1 MKKGVV
7 SWFAQNG
14 VAANLVMLVIVVGG
28 LMTISGIKKEIF
40 PEYTV
45 DMVRISV
52 SYRGAAPEEV
62 EEGVC
67 VRIEE
72 AIQDLDG
79 IEEIRSVAVEGGGT
93 VSVEIL
99 PGYDLRKALDDIK
112 ARVDAIDT
120 FPEETEKPTVQEI
133 TNRFQVMNVS
143 ISGDADELTLK
154 KLAERVRE
162 DLIALPEIS
171 QAEIVNAPPYEIS
184 IEVSEEAMRR
194 HGLTID
200 NLANAIRRSSLD
212 LPGGSVKTEAGEI
225 LLRTKGQAYRGSEF
239 ENLTLM
245 TKSDGTKLLLGDVA
259 EVIDGFAETDQST
272 RFDGKPTVMVQVFRV
287 GEQNALDVADAVH
300 GYVADAA
307 PRVPEGITITTWQD
321 NSVFL
326 RGRMD
331 LLLRNARSGL
341 FLVFAVLALFLR
353 LRLAI
358 WVSIGI
364 PISFLGAIAMMPMLG
379 VSVNMISL
387 FSFILVLGI
396 VVDDA
401 IVVGESIFARQQAG
415 MPGVEGAVEGANR
428 VSMPVIFG
436 VLTTMAAFGPMLF
449 VPGWN
454 GKIWQVIPLI
464 IIPTLFFSL
473 IESKLVLPHHL
484 SHWRPKPKPEN
495 PNLLVRMWDGFFDF
509 FGDGLVWFIKRVY
522 SPVLKVALEWRYVT
536 VAVAIATLLVTVGLV
551 GGGYVA
557 FVFFPD
563 VEADYVS
570 ASLTMPQE
578 TPIDVTSEAVQM
590 IEGAA
595 MRLQEEV
602 KQETGADTIRHVLS
616 SVGDQPFQTM
626 ARQNTGNFESRVG
639 GAHLGEVAVELAPSQ
654 VRSMGSHE
662 VGRRWRELTGPI
674 AGAVE
679 LKFTSSLIGAGGALN
694 IRITSENMDTLR
706 EIASK
711 TKAKL
716 AEYPGVFDIT
726 DSFRGGKP
734 EVRLAITSSAESLG
748 LSLQDLARQVRQGF
762 YGEEAQRIQRGRD
775 DIRVMVRYPEKNRR
789 SLGDLES
796 MRIRT
801 PDGSEVP
808 FSTVARAEL
817 GRGFASIQRV
827 DRRRAINITADVDDA
842 VASAN
847 DISADLTKSFLDP
860 LIAEYPG
867 AYYTIEGEQKDQMEA
882 MAALG
887 EGFIVALFV
896 IYALMAI
903 PFKSYVQPLIVM
915 SAVPFGIVGAVWGHA
930 IMGLSMSILSMCGL
944 VALTGI
950 VVNDSLVLVT
960 YINTLRDSGK
970 KLGDAVREAG
980 ATRFRAIVLTSL
992 TTAAGITPL
1001 MLEKEVQ
1008 AQFLIPMAVALAYG
1022 VIFSTVI
1029 TLVLVPSSYLILEDI
1044 QIAFRWLMGTDGA
1057 DSDVVAGQGPVGVL
1071 AMPAADGGLH
1081 SRGAESAVRSGQ
1093 NGGQQATAQS
1103 MESRTR
1109 LLGEEQPAGDSSESG
1124 D

>member
-1 MKKGVV
+1 MKKGII
-7 SWFAQNG
+7 SWFAHNG
-14 VAANLVMLVIVVGG
+14 VAANLVMIVIIIGG

-40 PEYTV
+40 PEYAV
-45 DMVRISV
+45 DVVSV
-52 SYRGAAPEEV
+52 SVAYRGAAPEEV

-72 AIQDLDG
+72 AIQDLNG
-79 IEEIRSVAVEGGGT
+79 IEQIRSLAAEGGGT

-99 PGYDLRKALDDIK
+99 PGYDLRRALDDIK

-143 ISGDADELTLK
+143 ISGDTDELTLK

-162 DLIALPEIS
+162 DLIALPEIT
-171 QAEIVNAPPYEIS
+171 QAEVVNAPPYEIS
-184 IEVSEEAMRR
+184 IEISEEAMRR
-194 HGLTID
+194 HGLSFD
-200 NLANAIRRSSLD
+200 AVANAVRRSSID
-212 LPGGSVKTEAGEI
+212 LPGGSLKTGSGEI
-225 LLRTKGQAYRGSEF
+225 LLRTKGQAYHGPEF

-245 TKSDGTKLLLGDVA
+245 TKPDGTKLVLGDVA
-259 EVIDGFAETDQST
+259 EVIDGFAETDQWT
-272 RFDGKPTVMVQVFRV
+272 RFDGEPTIMVQVFRV
-287 GEQNALDVADAVH
+287 GEQNALEVADAVH
-300 GYVADAA
+300 RYIGKAA
-307 PRVPEGITITTWQD
+307 ARAPEGIKITTWQD
-321 NSVFL
+321 NSLFL
-326 RGRMD
+326 SGRMD

-341 FLVFAVLALFLR
+341 FLVFVVLALFLR
-353 LRLAI
+353 LRLAM
-358 WVSIGI
+358 WVTIGI
-364 PISFLGAIAMMPMLG
+364 PISFLGAIAMMPIFD

-415 MPGVEGAVEGANR
+415 LPGVRGAVEGTHR
-428 VSMPVIFG
+428 VAMPVIFG
-436 VLTTMAAFGPMLF
+436 VLTTMAAFAPMLF

-454 GKIWQVIPLI
+454 GKIWRVIPLI
-464 IIPTLFFSL
+464 IIPTLFFSMV
-473 IESKLVLPHHL
+473 ESKLVLPNHL
-484 SHWRPKPKPEN
+484 SHWRPKPRPVKR
-495 PNLLVRMWDGFFDF
+495 NLLVRIWDGFFDF
-509 FGDGLVWFIKRVY
+509 FGDGLLWFIKRVY
-522 SPVLKVALEWRYVT
+522 SPVLRVALEWRYLT
-536 VAVAIATLLVTVGLV
+536 VAIAVATLLLTVGLV

-578 TPIDVTSEAVQM
+578 TPIDITGEAVQV
-590 IEGAA
+590 IEDAA
-595 MRLQEEV
+595 MKLQEEV
-602 KQETGADTIRHVLS
+602 KQQSGTDTIRHVLT

-626 ARQNTGNFESRVG
+626 ARQNTGNFESRAA

-654 VRSMGSHE
+654 VRTMSSLE

-679 LKFTSSLIGAGGALN
+679 LKFTANLIGGGGALN
-694 IRITSENMDTLR
+694 VQITGDDMDALR
-706 EIASK
+706 EIANQ

-734 EVRLAITSSAESLG
+734 EVKLAITSNAESLG

-775 DIRVMVRYPEKNRR
+775 DIRVMVRYPERDR
-789 SLGDLES
+789 QSLGDLES
-796 MRIRT
+796 MRVRT

-808 FSTVARAEL
+808 FSTVARADM
-817 GRGFASIQRV
+817 GRGFATISRV
-827 DRRRAINITADVDDA
+827 DRRRAINVTADVDDA

-847 DISADLTKSFLDP
+847 DISADLTENFLDP
-860 LIAEYPG
+860 LVARYPG
-867 AYYTIEGEQKDQMEA
+867 VYYTVEGEQKDQMEA
-882 MAALG
+882 MAALANG
-887 EGFIVALFV
+887 LVVALFV

-903 PFKSYVQPLIVM
+903 PFKSYIQPLIVM
-915 SAVPFGIVGAVWGHA
+915 TAVPFGIVGAVWGHA

-944 VALTGI
+944 IALTGI

-960 YINTLRDSGK
+960 YINTLRAAGK
-970 KLGDAVREAG
+970 KLADAVREAG
-980 ATRFRAIVLTSL
+980 AARFRAIILTSL

-1008 AQFLIPMAVALAYG
+1008 AQFLIPMAVALAFG
-1022 VIFSTVI
+1022 VIFATVI
-1029 TLVLVPSSYLILEDI
+1029 TLVLVPSSYLILEDLKH
-1044 QIAFRWLMGTDGA
+1044 AGKWLLGIDGPA
-1057 DSDVVAGQGPVGVL
+1057 TEPLPERETVGAHASPAPDAALFSNGAGSALMSRQPSGQSAAVQSTEPRTQLAGEAKPAGESSDSD
-1071 AMPAADGGLH
+1071 
-1081 SRGAESAVRSGQ
+1081 
-1093 NGGQQATAQS
+1093 
-1103 MESRTR
+1103 
-1109 LLGEEQPAGDSSESG
+1109 
-1124 D
+1124 

>member
-1 MKKGVV
+1 MKKGVI

-14 VAANLVMLVIVVGG
+14 VAANLVMIVIIIGG

-40 PEYTV
+40 PEYAV
-45 DMVRISV
+45 DMVNISV

-72 AIQDLDG
+72 AIQDLNG
-79 IEEIRSVAVEGGGT
+79 IEHIRSMAAEGGGT

-120 FPEETEKPTVQEI
+120 FPEETEKPTVQEV

-143 ISGDADELTLK
+143 ISGDTDELTLK

-162 DLIALPEIS
+162 DLIALPDIS

-184 IEVSEEAMRR
+184 IEISEEAMRR
-194 HGLTID
+194 HGLTFD
-200 NLANAIRRSSLD
+200 AVANAVRRSSID
-212 LPGGSVKTEAGEI
+212 LPGGSIKTRTGEI
-225 LLRTKGQAYRGSEF
+225 LLRTKGQAYRGPEF
-239 ENLTLM
+239 ENLTLL
-245 TKSDGTKLLLGDVA
+245 TKPDGTRLVLGDVA
-259 EVIDGFAETDQST
+259 EVIDGFAETDQWT
-272 RFDGKPTVMVQVFRV
+272 RFDGEPAIMVQVFRV
-287 GEQNALDVADAVH
+287 GEQNALEVADAVH
-300 GYVADAA
+300 GYVRDAVQ
-307 PRVPEGITITTWQD
+307 RVPEGIKITTWQD
-321 NSVFL
+321 NSLFL
-326 RGRMD
+326 SGRMD

-358 WVSIGI
+358 WVTIGI
-364 PISFLGAIAMMPMLG
+364 PISFLGAIAMMPIFD

-415 MPGVEGAVEGANR
+415 LPGVRGAVEGTHR
-428 VSMPVIFG
+428 VAMPVIFG
-436 VLTTMAAFGPMLF
+436 VLTTMAAFAPMLF

-454 GKIWQVIPLI
+454 GKIWRVIPLI

-473 IESKLVLPHHL
+473 IESKLVLPNHL
-484 SHWRPKPKPEN
+484 SHWRPKPKRVKRN
-495 PNLLVRMWDGFFDF
+495 FLVRIWDGFFDF
-509 FGDGLVWFIKRVY
+509 FGDGLVWFVKRVY
-522 SPVLKVALEWRYVT
+522 SPVLRVALEWRYLT
-536 VAVAIATLLVTVGLV
+536 VAVAIATLLLTVGLV

-578 TPIDVTSEAVQM
+578 TPIDVTGEAIQM

-595 MRLQEEV
+595 MKLQEEV
-602 KQETGADTIRHVLS
+602 KKQSGADTIRHVLS

-626 ARQNTGNFESRVG
+626 ARQNTGNFESRAG

-679 LKFTSSLIGAGGALN
+679 LKFTSSLIGGGGALN
-694 IRITSENMDTLR
+694 VQITGEDMDALR
-706 EIASK
+706 EIANQ
-711 TKAKL
+711 TKDKL

-734 EVRLAITSSAESLG
+734 EVKLAITSSAESLG
-748 LSLQDLARQVRQGF
+748 LSLRDLARQVRQGF

-775 DIRVMVRYPEKNRR
+775 DIRVMVRYPERNRQ
-789 SLGDLES
+789 SLGDLEA

-808 FSTVARAEL
+808 FSTVARAEM

-842 VASAN
+842 VASAS
-847 DISADLTKSFLDP
+847 DISADLTENFLDP
-860 LIAEYPG
+860 LIAKYPG
-867 AYYTIEGEQKDQMEA
+867 VYYTVEGEQREQMEA

-887 EGFIVALFV
+887 KGFVVALFV

-903 PFKSYVQPLIVM
+903 PFKSYIQPLIVM
-915 SAVPFGIVGAVWGHA
+915 TAVPFGIVGAVWGHL

-944 VALTGI
+944 IALTGI

-960 YINTLRDSGK
+960 YINTLRKAGK
-970 KLGDAVREAG
+970 KLADAVREAG
-980 ATRFRAIVLTSL
+980 AARFRAIVLTSL

-1022 VIFSTVI
+1022 VIFATVI

-1044 QIAFRWLMGTDGA
+1044 RVAFRWLLGA
-1057 DSDVVAGQGPVGVL
+1057 DGPVSEAVADQGSGGVL
-1071 AMPAADGGLH
+1071 AMPAPEGSLH
-1081 SRGAESAVRSGQ
+1081 SKGAESPLLSGQ
-1093 NGGQQATAQS
+1093 NSGQNATAQS

-1109 LLGEEQPAGDSSESG
+1109 LMGEGQSAGKPSESG

>member
-1 MKKGVV
+1 MKKGVI
-7 SWFAQNG
+7 SWFAHNG
-14 VAANLVMLVIVVGG
+14 VAANLVMIVIIIGG
-28 LMTISGIKKEIF
+28 LMTISGVKKEIF
-40 PEYTV
+40 PEYAV
-45 DMVRISV
+45 DMVSISV

-79 IEEIRSVAVEGGGT
+79 IEQIRSLAAEGGGT

-143 ISGDADELTLK
+143 ISGDTGELTLK

-162 DLIALPEIS
+162 DLISLPQVS
-171 QAEIVNAPPYEIS
+171 QAEIINVPPYEIS

-194 HGLTID
+194 HGLTFD
-200 NLANAIRRSSLD
+200 DLANAIRRSSLD
-212 LPGGSVKTEAGEI
+212 LPGGSVKTQTGEI
-225 LLRTKGQAYRGSEF
+225 LLRTKGQAHRGPEF
-239 ENLTLM
+239 ENLTLL
-245 TKSDGTKLLLGDVA
+245 TKPDGTKLVLGDVA
-259 EVIDGFAETDQST
+259 EVIDGFAETDQWT
-272 RFDGKPTVMVQVFRV
+272 RFDGELTVMVQVFRV
-287 GEQNALDVADAVH
+287 GDQNALDVADAVH
-300 GYVADAA
+300 GYVEDAA
-307 PRVPEGITITTWQD
+307 QRLPEGITITTWQD
-321 NSVFL
+321 NSLFL
-326 RGRMD
+326 SGRMD

-341 FLVFAVLALFLR
+341 LLVFVVLALFLR
-353 LRLAI
+353 LRLAM
-358 WVSIGI
+358 WVTIGI
-364 PISFLGAIAMMPMLG
+364 PISFLGAIAMMPILE

-401 IVVGESIFARQQAG
+401 IVVGESIFSRQQAG
-415 MPGVEGAVEGANR
+415 AHGVRGAVEGTHR
-428 VSMPVIFG
+428 VAMPVIFG
-436 VLTTMAAFGPMLF
+436 VLTTMAAFTPMLF

-454 GKIWQVIPLI
+454 GKIWRVLPLI
-464 IIPTLFFSL
+464 IIPALFFSL
-473 IESKLVLPHHL
+473 IESKLVLPYHL
-484 SHWRPKPKPEN
+484 SHWHPKPKREN
-495 PNLLVRMWDGFFDF
+495 RNLLVRIWDGFFDF
-509 FGDGLVWFIKRVY
+509 FGDGLLWFIKRVY
-522 SPVLKVALEWRYVT
+522 SPTLKVALEWRYLT
-536 VAVAIATLLVTVGLV
+536 VAIALATLLLTLGLV
-551 GGGYVA
+551 GGGYAA
-557 FVFFPD
+557 FVFFPQ

-570 ASLTMPQE
+570 ASLTMPLE
-578 TPIDVTSEAVQM
+578 TAAGTTGEAIRV
-590 IEGAA
+590 IEVAA
-595 MRLQEEV
+595 LKLRAEV
-602 KQETGADTIRHVLS
+602 KKETGADTIRHVLT
-616 SVGDQPFQTM
+616 SVGDQPFQTI
-626 ARQNTGNFESRVG
+626 ARQNTVNFESRAA

-654 VRSMGSHE
+654 ARTMSSLE
-662 VGRRWRELTGPI
+662 VARRWRELTGPI

-679 LKFTSSLIGAGGALN
+679 LKFTSSLIGGGGALN
-694 IRITSENMDTLR
+694 VQVTSNDMDTLR
-706 EIASK
+706 EIAAK

-734 EVRLAITSSAESLG
+734 EVKLAITSNAESLG

-775 DIRVMVRYPEKNRR
+775 DIRVMVRYPEQNRR
-789 SLGDLES
+789 SLGDLEA

-801 PDGSEVP
+801 PGGSAVP
-808 FSTVARAEL
+808 FSTVARAEM

-847 DISADLTKSFLDP
+847 DISADLSENFLDP

-867 AYYTIEGEQKDQMEA
+867 VYYTVEGEQREQMEA
-882 MAALG
+882 MAALAK
-887 EGFIVALFV
+887 GFVVALFV

-903 PFKSYVQPLIVM
+903 PFKSYIQPLIVM
-915 SAVPFGIVGAVWGHA
+915 TAVPFGIVGAVWGHV

-944 VALTGI
+944 IALTGI

-960 YINTLRDSGK
+960 YINTLRESGK
-970 KLGDAVREAG
+970 KLADAVREAG
-980 ATRFRAIVLTSL
+980 AARFRAIVLTSL
-992 TTAAGITPL
+992 TTAAGVTPL

-1022 VIFSTVI
+1022 VLFSTAI
-1029 TLVLVPSSYLILEDI
+1029 TLLLVPSSYLILEDMKH
-1044 QIAFRWLMGTDGA
+1044 AFQWL
-1057 DSDVVAGQGPVGVL
+1057 AGVDRPASEPITERGPAGVL
-1071 AMPAADGGLH
+1071 ASPAQH
-1081 SRGAESAVRSGQ
+1081 SNEAAESPLMSGQ
-1093 NGGQQATAQS
+1093 RTTAQS
-1103 MESRTR
+1103 MQSRTQ
-1109 LLGEEQPAGDSSESG
+1109 LVGAAQSPGKSSKSG

>member
-1 MKKGVV
+1 MKKGVI
-7 SWFAQNG
+7 SWFARNG
-14 VAANLVMLVIVVGG
+14 VAANLVMVVIIIGG
-28 LMTISGIKKEIF
+28 LMTIPAIKKEIF
-40 PEYTV
+40 PEFAT

-52 SYRGAAPEEV
+52 AYRGAAPEEV

-79 IEEIRSVAVEGGGT
+79 IEQIRSMAAEGGGT

-120 FPEETEKPTVQEI
+120 FPEETEKPTVQEV
-133 TNRFQVMNVS
+133 TNRFQVLNVS
-143 ISGDADELTLK
+143 ISGDTDELTLK

-162 DLIALPEIS
+162 DLISLPEVS
-171 QAEIVNAPPYEIS
+171 QAEIVNVPPYEIS

-194 HGLTID
+194 HRLTFD
-200 NLANAIRRSSLD
+200 DLANAIRRSSLD
-212 LPGGSVKTEAGEI
+212 LPGGSVKTQTGEI
-225 LLRTKGQAYRGSEF
+225 LLRTKGQAYRGPEF
-239 ENLTLM
+239 ENLTLL
-245 TKSDGTKLLLGDVA
+245 TKSDGTRLVLGDVA
-259 EVIDGFAETDQST
+259 EVIDGFAETDQWT
-272 RFDGKPTVMVQVFRV
+272 RFDGEPTVMVRVFRV
-287 GEQNALDVADAVH
+287 GDQNALDVAGAVH
-300 GYVADAA
+300 GYVKDAA
-307 PRVPEGITITTWQD
+307 QRLPEGITITTWQD
-321 NSVFL
+321 NSLFL
-326 RGRMD
+326 SGRMD

-341 FLVFAVLALFLR
+341 LLVFVVLALFLR
-353 LRLAI
+353 FRLAV
-358 WVSIGI
+358 WVTIGI
-364 PISFLGAIAMMPMLG
+364 PISFLGAIAMMPILG
-379 VSVNMISL
+379 VSINMISL

-415 MPGVEGAVEGANR
+415 MHGVRGAVEGTHR
-428 VSMPVIFG
+428 VAMPVIFG
-436 VLTTMAAFGPMLF
+436 VLTTMAAFAPMLF

-454 GKIWQVIPLI
+454 GKIWRVIPLI

-484 SHWRPKPKPEN
+484 SRFKPKAKRVKRN
-495 PNLLVRMWDGFFDF
+495 ILIRIWDGFFDF
-509 FGDGLVWFIKRVY
+509 FGDGLAWFIKRVY
-522 SPVLKVALEWRYVT
+522 SPTLKVALEWRYLT
-536 VAVAIATLLVTVGLV
+536 VAIAIATLLLTLGLV

-557 FVFFPD
+557 FVFFPQ

-570 ASLTMPQE
+570 ASLTMPLE
-578 TPIDVTSEAVQM
+578 TAAGTTGEAIRV
-590 IEGAA
+590 IEDAA
-595 MRLQEEV
+595 MKLRAEV
-602 KQETGADTIRHVLS
+602 EKETGGDTIRHVLT

-626 ARQNTGNFESRVG
+626 ARQNMGNFESRAA

-654 VRSMGSHE
+654 ARAMSSLE
-662 VGRRWRELTGPI
+662 VARRWRELTGPI

-679 LKFTSSLIGAGGALN
+679 LKFTASLIGGGGALN
-694 IRITSENMDTLR
+694 VQVTSDDMDTLR
-706 EIASK
+706 EIAAK

-734 EVRLAITSSAESLG
+734 EVKLAITSNAESLG

-775 DIRVMVRYPEKNRR
+775 DIRVMVRYPEQNRR
-789 SLGDLES
+789 SLGDLEA

-808 FSTVARAEL
+808 FSTVARAEM

-847 DISADLTKSFLDP
+847 DISADLSENFLDP

-867 AYYTIEGEQKDQMEA
+867 VYYTVEGEQREQMEA
-882 MAALG
+882 MAALAK
-887 EGFIVALFV
+887 GFVVALFV

-903 PFKSYVQPLIVM
+903 PFKSYIQPLIVM
-915 SAVPFGIVGAVWGHA
+915 TAVPFGIVGAVWGHI

-944 VALTGI
+944 IALTGI

-960 YINTLRDSGK
+960 YINTLRASGK
-970 KLGDAVREAG
+970 KLADAVREAG
-980 ATRFRAIVLTSL
+980 AARFRAIVLTSL

-1001 MLEKEVQ
+1001 MLETEVQ

-1022 VIFSTVI
+1022 VIFSTAI
-1029 TLVLVPSSYLILEDI
+1029 TLVLVPSSYLILEDMRH
-1044 QIAFRWLMGTDGA
+1044 AFQWLAGVDRTASEPMTEPGLAGVPVSPA
-1057 DSDVVAGQGPVGVL
+1057 LDSNRA
-1071 AMPAADGGLH
+1071 AEPALM
-1081 SRGAESAVRSGQ
+1081 SGQ
-1093 NGGQQATAQS
+1093 RATAQS
-1103 MESRTR
+1103 TESRTH
-1109 LLGEEQPAGDSSESG
+1109 LVGAPQSPGKSSESG

>member
-1 MKKGVV
+1 MKKGIIF
-7 SWFAQNG
+7 WFTRNG
-14 VAANLVMLVIVVGG
+14 VAANLMMIVIVIAG
-28 LMTISGIKKEIF
+28 LMTIAGVKKEIF
-40 PEYTV
+40 PEFTT

-52 SYRGAAPEEV
+52 AYRGAAPEEV

-79 IEEIRSVAVEGGGT
+79 IEQIRSMAAEGGGT
-93 VSVEIL
+93 VTVEIL

-120 FPEETEKPTVQEI
+120 FPEETEKPTVQEV
-133 TNRFQVMNVS
+133 TNRFQVVNVS

-162 DLIALPEIS
+162 DLISLPEVS
-171 QAEIVNAPPYEIS
+171 QAEIINVPPYEIS

-194 HGLTID
+194 HGLTFD
-200 NLANAIRRSSLD
+200 DLANAIRRSSLD
-212 LPGGSVKTEAGEI
+212 LPGGSVKTQTGEI
-225 LLRTKGQAYRGSEF
+225 LLRTKGQAYRGREF
-239 ENLTLM
+239 EEITLLT
-245 TKSDGTKLLLGDVA
+245 KPDGTRLVVGDVA
-259 EVIDGFAETDQST
+259 EVIDGFAETDQWT
-272 RFDGKPTVMVQVFRV
+272 RFDGEPSVMVRVFRV
-287 GEQNALDVADAVH
+287 GDQNALDVADAVH
-300 GYVADAA
+300 RYVEDAA
-307 PRVPEGITITTWQD
+307 RRLPEGITITTWQD
-321 NSVFL
+321 NSLFL

-341 FLVFAVLALFLR
+341 LLVFIVLALFLR
-353 LRLAI
+353 FRLAA
-358 WVSIGI
+358 WVTIGI
-364 PISFLGAIAMMPMLG
+364 PISFLGAIAMMPILG

-415 MPGVEGAVEGANR
+415 MHGIRGAVEGTHR
-428 VSMPVIFG
+428 VAMPVIFG

-454 GKIWQVIPLI
+454 GKIWRVIPLI

-473 IESKLVLPHHL
+473 IESMLVLPHHL
-484 SHWRPKPKPEN
+484 SNFKPQAKRVKRN
-495 PNLLVRMWDGFFDF
+495 VLIRIWDGFFDF

-522 SPVLKVALEWRYVT
+522 SPTLKVALEWRYLT
-536 VAVAIATLLVTVGLV
+536 VAIAIATLLLTLGLV

-557 FVFFPD
+557 FVFLPQ

-570 ASLTMPQE
+570 ASLTMPLE
-578 TPIDVTSEAVQM
+578 TTAAATGEAIRV
-590 IEGAA
+590 IEDAA
-595 MRLQEEV
+595 LKLQAEV
-602 KQETGADTIRHVLS
+602 KKKTGADTIRHVLS

-626 ARQNTGNFESRVG
+626 ARQNMGNFESRAA

-654 VRSMGSHE
+654 ARTMSSLE
-662 VGRRWRELTGPI
+662 VARRWRELTGPI

-679 LKFTSSLIGAGGALN
+679 LKFTSSLIGGGGALN
-694 IRITSENMDTLR
+694 IQVTGADMDTLR
-706 EIASK
+706 EIAAK

-726 DSFRGGKP
+726 DSFRGDKP
-734 EVRLAITSSAESLG
+734 EVKLAITSNAESLG

-775 DIRVMVRYPEKNRR
+775 DIRVMVRYPEQNRR
-789 SLGDLES
+789 SLGDLEA

-808 FSTVARAEL
+808 FSTVAKAEM

-847 DISADLTKSFLDP
+847 DISADLSENFLDP

-867 AYYTIEGEQKDQMEA
+867 VYYTVEGEQREQMEA
-882 MAALG
+882 MAALAK
-887 EGFIVALFV
+887 GFVVALFV

-915 SAVPFGIVGAVWGHA
+915 TAVPFGIVGAVWGHL
-930 IMGLSMSILSMCGL
+930 IMGLSMSMLSMCGL
-944 VALTGI
+944 IALTGI

-960 YINTLRDSGK
+960 YINTLRKSGK
-970 KLGDAVREAG
+970 KLADAVREAG
-980 ATRFRAIVLTSL
+980 AARFRAIVLTSL

-1001 MLEKEVQ
+1001 MLETEVQ

-1022 VIFSTVI
+1022 VIFSTAI
-1029 TLVLVPSSYLILEDI
+1029 TLLLVPSSYLILEDM
-1044 QIAFRWLMGTDGA
+1044 QRAFLWLVGA
-1057 DSDVVAGQGPVGVL
+1057 ERPVSEPMTEPGLAGV
-1071 AMPAADGGLH
+1071 PASPALH
-1081 SRGAESAVRSGQ
+1081 SNGAAG
-1093 NGGQQATAQS
+1093 
-1103 MESRTR
+1103 
-1109 LLGEEQPAGDSSESG
+1109 PAD
-1124 D
+1124 